1 MTERF
6 ERMLAVE
13 TPAAVPAP
21 HVDDDD
27 NDDDRTPK
35 AARPSHRRRR

>member
-13 TPAAVPAP
+13 TPAAPNVD
-21 HVDDDD
+21 DDDD
-27 NDDDRTPK
+27 NDDDRAPK
-35 AARPSHRRRR
+35 ATRPSHRRRR